1 MLKNNFINFLC
12 LCLLQVAFISC
23 GENKSKTLVLK
34 DIEFNFEGPLFEGS
48 NPSQYVVNVDLSE
61 VLKEDYTEGM
71 SIDKVLL
78 KKAEI
83 LASDSLGFQ
92 SINAFVLSAAGDNPE
107 LKMQEL
113 AVINPLPAAVRS
125 VQLSPSTEAEATNF
139 FAEKQFYLVL
149 DASLA
154 KDREENIKLL
164 GNFEF
169 ELHY

>member
-1 MLKNNFINFLC
+1 MSTINFIKLVC
-12 LCLLQVAFISC
+12 VCLLQVAISSC
-23 GENKSKTLVLK
+23 GENKSKTFVLK
-34 DIEFNFEGPLFEGS
+34 DIEFTFEGPLFEGS
-48 NPSQYVVNVDLSE
+48 NPSQYTVSVDLAK
-61 VLKEDYTEGM
+61 VLKEEYSEGM
-71 SIDKVLL
+71 SLEKVLL

-83 LASDSLGFQ
+83 HANDTLGFQ
-92 SINAFVLSAAGDNPE
+92 HVNAFVLSAAGDNPE

-113 AVINPLPAAVRS
+113 AVLNPLPANARS
-125 VQLSPSTEAEATNF
+125 VQLIPSTEAEATNF